1 LPDSHPTPYLS
12 IGTLLR
18 KYDWGAGLHWWRL
31 ALRAWSTN
39 PNAHQVVVFTAAA
52 NLDEVGTC
60 GHCIRTYTSVWK
72 GMPEHADC
80 NQDALSLCTP
90 DANCFDFAQAGI
102 QELENIPFRYILAVL
117 RAWAVKG
124 PTESMDVREVR
135 NRVAD
140 EFERL
145 VKSSAAKTNTVVSG

>member
-1 LPDSHPTPYLS
+1 M
-12 IGTLLR
+12 
-18 KYDWGAGLHWWRL
+18 
-31 ALRAWSTN
+31 
-39 PNAHQVVVFTAAA
+39 VFTAAA